1 VVEAVRHVEAHGIKP
16 VSLDRKTGR
25 ITGDGDADA
34 LAGGGRTEYRR

>member
-16 VSLDRKTGR
+16 VSLDR